1 MLLLF
6 GFSIEQSKET
16 PKCSIVVGDRHEHSN
31 TYFFIKTSSEL
42 KTSISEQ
49 ERVVTAATRIG
60 IIGGG
65 QLGLMI
71 AEAARE
77 MDYAQV
83 TVLDPTPN
91 CPASQV
97 AEQIVGSLKD
107 PVALKQLA
115 QQADILTYEIEHINT
130 QALQDLQKQGAAI
143 YPAPDSLA
151 IIQDKYVQKEF
162 LRQHDI
168 PVAPFVAVS
177 SVNDIEHAAQV
188 LGYPLVL
195 KAKKDAYDGR
205 GNARINGPHDIA
217 AAMARLGERE
227 LYVEQC
233 LDLAKEIGLM
243 VARNGRGE
251 IATHPVVEMLHERD
265 ICQTVFAPAPISASL
280 QAEARDIARQTIGYL
295 QGAGIFGVEMFLDTA
310 GKLWLNEIAPRP
322 HNLGHYS
329 IEACETSQFA
339 QHLRAVTN
347 LPLGPTHMLYSAA
360 VMINILGT
368 RNGPAEP
375 RWNDD
380 FDHKH
385 VFIHIY
391 GKHETRVDRKMGHIT
406 VVGEQLDEV
415 YRQAQRVRA
424 QLSI

>member
-1 MLLLF
+1 M
-6 GFSIEQSKET
+6 
-16 PKCSIVVGDRHEHSN
+16 
-31 TYFFIKTSSEL
+31 
-42 KTSISEQ
+42 
-49 ERVVTAATRIG
+49 TAATRIG

-77 MDYAQV
+77 MGYAQV
-83 TVLDPTPN
+83 TVLDPTPA
-91 CPASQV
+91 CPASTV

-107 PVALKQLA
+107 PAALSRLA

-130 QALQDLQKQGAAI
+130 QALRDLQKQGIAI

-151 IIQDKYVQKEF
+151 IIQDKYAQKEF
-162 LRQHDI
+162 LRQHHI
-168 PVAPFVAVS
+168 PVAPFLAVTS
-177 SVNDIEHAAQV
+177 ANEIEHAAQV

-205 GNARINGPHDIA
+205 GNARINDPQDIA
-217 AAMARLGERE
+217 AAMVRLGDRE

-233 LDLAKEIGLM
+233 LELAQEIGLM
-243 VARNGRGE
+243 VARNGHGE

-265 ICQTVFAPAPISASL
+265 ICQTVFAPAAISASL
-280 QAEARDIARQTIGYL
+280 QAEAQDIARQTIGYL
-295 QGAGIFGVEMFLDTA
+295 QGAGIFGVEMFLDTV

-329 IEACETSQFA
+329 IEACATSQFA

-347 LPLGPTHMLYSAA
+347 LPLGPTHMLYPAA

-375 RWNDD
+375 HWNDD
-380 FDHKH
+380 FDHER

-391 GKHETRVDRKMGHIT
+391 GKRETRVDRKMGHIT
-406 VVGEQLDEV
+406 VVGEQADEV
-415 YRQAQRVRA
+415 YQQAQRVRA